1 MGFKDGTQ
9 NPGATATPDMP
20 ARFGDVVWVGSE
32 GPDWMHGGSYLVA
45 RRIRISLEHWDR
57 TEVDFQEQVI
67 GRHKVSGAPLG
78 KTGEFES
85 LDLDRMDSD
94 GNPVI
99 PQNAHV
105 RLGAA
110 ASNGGAEML
119 RRGYAYNDG
128 LSFTA
133 ERWPPWRQGMMY
145 DAGLM
150 FLAYQRDP
158 RTGFIKVFEPMS
170 RLDALNQ
177 FVTHNGSGVFACP
190 PGAMPGQYM
199 GQKLFDAT

>member
-1 MGFKDGTQ
+1 VNDGST
-9 NPGATATPDMP
+9 TPDMP
-20 ARFGDVVWVGSE
+20 GRFGDVVWVGAE
-32 GPDWMHGGSYLVA
+32 GPDWMRGGSYLVA

-78 KTGEFES
+78 KTGEFEP
-85 LDLDRMDSD
+85 LGLDRVDAD

-110 ASNGGAEML
+110 ASNGGAQML

-158 RTGFIKVFEPMS
+158 RTGFIRVFEPMS
-170 RLDALNQ
+170 KLDALNQ
-177 FVTHNGSGVFACP
+177 FVTHNGSGLFACP
-190 PGAMPGQYM
+190 PGLALGQYI
-199 GQKLFDAT
+199 GQGLFET